1 MNYRMNEKWL
11 AVGGLSYDFSAIGN
25 IGQSISFT
33 RIGESFLVRL
43 GTTFDYG
50 RNNTSFNFAIEP
62 RFFQRRGLGVA
73 GGQAVALAGA
83 NSFE

>member
-1 MNYRMNEKWL
+1 M
-11 AVGGLSYDFSAIGN
+11 GN

>member
-11 AVGGLSYDFSAIGN
+11 AVGGMSYDFSAIGN

-83 NSFE
+83 NSVE